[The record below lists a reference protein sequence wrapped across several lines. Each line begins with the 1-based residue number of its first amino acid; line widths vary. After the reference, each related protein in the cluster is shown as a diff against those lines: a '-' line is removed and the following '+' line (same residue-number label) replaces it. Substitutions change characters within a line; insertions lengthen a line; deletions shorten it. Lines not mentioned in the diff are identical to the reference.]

1 MPMRIQLRVAEF
13 SGDASLETLG
23 DETSRRSA
31 SSCNFVPRIAVRN
44 GIFTIFYL
52 HSQERIL

>member
-13 SGDASLETLG
+13 SGDA
-23 DETSRRSA
+23 A